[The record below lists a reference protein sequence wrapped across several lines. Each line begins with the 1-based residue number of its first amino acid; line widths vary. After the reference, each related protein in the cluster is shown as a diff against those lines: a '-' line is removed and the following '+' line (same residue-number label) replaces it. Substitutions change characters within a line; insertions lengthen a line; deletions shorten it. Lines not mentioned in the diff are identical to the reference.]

1 MIRTNLKIAATA
13 LAVASAFASTA
24 YAAGFQL
31 TEQSALALGRA
42 YAGVGVD
49 GTDVSGM
56 YYNPATMTLHP
67 GTQVQ
72 LGAVGVGLNLEYVGH
87 DGEYKENGRASEEV
101 LPHGYISHQI
111 NDTTWVGLA
120 ITVPFGLATEYD
132 KNWQHQEL
140 GTDAKISVINFN
152 PNVAWKATDTLSFGA
167 GLALQYVDAKFGV
180 GADLTKAYGGQIH
193 NEYSADGFTWGFNV
207 GMMWAPVENLRFG
220 VSYRSETKHK
230 TNGTL
235 KTTANGARITNQG
248 FTYGELGYGDSIDS
262 LLNGSRDASVTV
274 SGPAWAMFNAAW
286 DVNDYLSLY
295 ATFRWADWSSFKS
308 LDTEISDPKM
318 SVVEHAN
325 PILGAVLNQ
334 MSNIETDWVDT
345 YLYSLGYDF
354 RVNSFWTLRGGVDY
368 ETSAIGDPKKRT
380 ALIPDAD
387 RWWFAIGSSFHWT
400 KDFQTDIGFAHLHG
414 VHERSLYS
422 HNKFDGSDGKQIGK
436 FRHLDAYLLGVQM
449 QYRF

>member
-87 DGEYKENGRASEEV
+87 DAEYKENGRAREEV

-120 ITVPFGLATEYD
+120 LTIPYGLATEYD
-132 KNWQHQEL
+132 SNWEHQEL
-140 GTDAKISVINFN
+140 GTDAKITVINFN
-152 PNVAWKATDTLSFGA
+152 PNFAWKATDTLSFGV
-167 GLALQYVDAKFGV
+167 GIALQYVDAKFGV
-180 GADLTKAYGGQIH
+180 GVGPENLHNAGSIH
-193 NEYSADGFTWGFNV
+193 NEYSADGFTWGFNL

-235 KTTANGARITNQG
+235 KTRGTGALSG
-248 FTYGELGYGDSIDS
+248 
-262 LLNGSRDASVTV
+262 LNGDYDASVTV
-274 SGPAWAMFNAAW
+274 SGPAWAMFKAAW
-286 DVNDYLSLY
+286 EVNDYLSLY

-308 LDTEISDPKM
+308 LKTDAPELNANVAGMISGLK
-318 SVVEHAN
+318 EHSLARSMQYVFSK
-325 PILGAVLNQ
+325 L
-334 MSNIETDWVDT
+334 SNIENNWVDT
-345 YLYSLGYDF
+345 YLYSVGYDL
-354 RVNSFWTLRGGVDY
+354 RVNSFWTLRGGVAY
-368 ETSAIGDPKKRT
+368 ETSAIGDPKTRT

-414 VHERSLYS
+414 IHERSLYS
-422 HNKFDGSDGKQIGK
+422 QNPQTNGAQLGK

>member
-24 YAAGFQL
+24 HAAGFQL

-42 YAGVGVD
+42 YAGIGVD
-49 GTDVSGM
+49 GTDVSGI

-72 LGAVGVGLNLEYVGH
+72 LGAIGVGLNLDLRGD
-87 DGEYKENGRASEEV
+87 DGDYKENGRAKEEV
-101 LPHGYISHQI
+101 IPHGFITHQI
-111 NDTTWVGLA
+111 NDSTWVGLS
-120 ITVPFGLATEYD
+120 ITVPYGLATDYD
-132 KNWQHQEL
+132 HNWKHSEL
-140 GTDAKISVINFN
+140 GTDAKITVINFN

-167 GLALQYVDAKFGV
+167 GIAMQYANATFGLNYQSQL
-180 GADLTKAYGGQIH
+180 GNIH
-193 NEYSADGFTWGFNV
+193 TEYTANDITWGFNL
-207 GMMWAPVENLRFG
+207 GMMWAPLDNLRFG
-220 VSYRSETKHK
+220 VSYRSETKHA
-230 TNGTL
+230 TDGTL
-235 KTTANGARITNQG
+235 KV
-248 FTYGELGYGDSIDS
+248 D
-262 LLNGSRDASVTV
+262 GSAADATHMSGKYDASVTV

-286 DVNDYLSLY
+286 DVNEYLSLY

-308 LDTEISDPKM
+308 LHTDSTDLTRALSGNIAPDSNYYYMLP
-318 SVVEHAN
+318 SVFKALGNVEN
-325 PILGAVLNQ
+325 NW
-334 MSNIETDWVDT
+334 EDT
-345 YLYSLGYDF
+345 YLYSLGYDL
-354 RVNSFWTLRGGVDY
+354 RVNSFWTLRGGIAY
-368 ETSAIGDPKKRT
+368 ETSAIGDSKKRT

-422 HNKFDGSDGKQIGK
+422 RTTGEEVAHYRKM
-436 FRHLDAYLLGVQM
+436 DAYLLGVQM

>member
-87 DGEYKENGRASEEV
+87 DAEYKENGRAREEV

-120 ITVPFGLATEYD
+120 LTIPYGLATEYD
-132 KNWQHQEL
+132 SNWTHQEL
-140 GTDAKISVINFN
+140 GTDAKITVINFN
-152 PNVAWKATDTLSFGA
+152 PNFAWKATDTLSFGA
-167 GLALQYVDAKFGV
+167 GIALQYVDAKFGV
-180 GADLTKAYGGQIH
+180 GVAKDKLRLGSIH
-193 NEYSADGFTWGFNV
+193 NEYTADGFTWGFNL
-207 GMMWAPVENLRFG
+207 GMMWAPVENVRFG

-235 KTTANGARITNQG
+235 KTRGTDHLAG
-248 FTYGELGYGDSIDS
+248 LSGDY
-262 LLNGSRDASVTV
+262 DASVTV

-308 LDTEISDPKM
+308 LKTDAPELSSKVKGTLGQLGQ
-318 SVVEHAN
+318 N
-325 PILGAVLNQ
+325 RILSQENIDALSAVFNNLA
-334 MSNIETDWVDT
+334 NIENNWVDT
-345 YLYSLGYDF
+345 YLYSVGYDL
-354 RVNSFWTLRGGVDY
+354 RVNSFWTLRGGVAY
-368 ETSAIGDPKKRT
+368 ETSAIGDPKTRT

-414 VHERSLYS
+414 IHERSLYDHTPGGNS
-422 HNKFDGSDGKQIGK
+422 EQIGK

>member
-87 DGEYKENGRASEEV
+87 DAEYKENGRAREEV

-120 ITVPFGLATEYD
+120 LTIPYGLATEYD
-132 KNWQHQEL
+132 SNWTHQEL
-140 GTDAKISVINFN
+140 GTDAKITVINFN
-152 PNVAWKATDTLSFGA
+152 PNFAWKATDTLSFGA
-167 GLALQYVDAKFGV
+167 GIALQYVDAKFGV
-180 GADLTKAYGGQIH
+180 GVAKDKLRLGSIH
-193 NEYSADGFTWGFNV
+193 NEYTADGFTWGFNL
-207 GMMWAPVENLRFG
+207 GMMWAPVENVRFG

-235 KTTANGARITNQG
+235 KTRGTDHLAG
-248 FTYGELGYGDSIDS
+248 LSGDY
-262 LLNGSRDASVTV
+262 DASVTV

-308 LDTEISDPKM
+308 LKTDAPELSSKVKGTLGQLGQNS
-318 SVVEHAN
+318 
-325 PILGAVLNQ
+325 ILIQEKIDALSAVFNNLA
-334 MSNIETDWVDT
+334 NIENNWVDT
-345 YLYSLGYDF
+345 YLYSVGYDL
-354 RVNSFWTLRGGVDY
+354 RVNSFWTLRGGVAY
-368 ETSAIGDPKKRT
+368 ETSAIGDPKTRT

-414 VHERSLYS
+414 IHERSLYDHTPGGNS
-422 HNKFDGSDGKQIGK
+422 EQIGK

>member
-87 DGEYKENGRASEEV
+87 DAEYKENGRAREEV

-120 ITVPFGLATEYD
+120 LTIPYGLATEYD
-132 KNWQHQEL
+132 SNWEHQEL
-140 GTDAKISVINFN
+140 GTDAKITVINFN
-152 PNVAWKATDTLSFGA
+152 PNFAWKATDTLSFGV
-167 GLALQYVDAKFGV
+167 GIALQYVDAKFGV
-180 GADLTKAYGGQIH
+180 GVGPENLHNAGSIH
-193 NEYSADGFTWGFNV
+193 NEYSADGFTWGFNL

-235 KTTANGARITNQG
+235 KTRGTGALSG
-248 FTYGELGYGDSIDS
+248 
-262 LLNGSRDASVTV
+262 LNGDYDASVTV

-308 LDTEISDPKM
+308 LKTDAPELNANVAGMISGLK
-318 SVVEHAN
+318 EHSLA
-325 PILGAVLNQ
+325 PSMQYVFSKL
-334 MSNIETDWVDT
+334 SNIENNWVDT
-345 YLYSLGYDF
+345 YLYSVGYDL
-354 RVNSFWTLRGGVDY
+354 RVNSFWTLRGGVAY
-368 ETSAIGDPKKRT
+368 ETSAIGDPKTRT

-414 VHERSLYS
+414 IHERSLYS
-422 HNKFDGSDGKQIGK
+422 QNPQTNGAQLGK

>member
-49 GTDVSGM
+49 GTDISGI

-67 GTQVQ
+67 GTKTQ
-72 LGAVGVGLNLEYVGH
+72 LGVVGVGLNLEYVGH
-87 DGEYKENGRASEEV
+87 DGDYKENGRASEEV

-120 ITVPFGLATEYD
+120 LTIPYGLATEYD
-132 KNWQHQEL
+132 DNWAHSEL
-140 GTDAKISVINFN
+140 GTDAKITVINFN

-180 GADLTKAYGGQIH
+180 TANMGSITGGPANANGQTIR
-193 NEYSADGFTWGFNV
+193 NEYTADDFTWGFNV
-207 GMMWAPVENLRFG
+207 GMMWAPTDNLRFG
-220 VSYRSETKHK
+220 ISYRSETKHG

-235 KTTANGARITNQG
+235 KTSASG
-248 FTYGELGYGDSIDS
+248 FGPVDAMLS
-262 LLNGSRDASVTV
+262 GSRDASVSV

-295 ATFRWADWSSFKS
+295 ATFRWADWSSFKA
-308 LDTEISDPKM
+308 LKTEVNDPQM
-318 SVVEHAN
+318 AGALAQLNSTE
-325 PILGAVLNQ
+325 LGTVLQ
-334 MSNIETDWVDT
+334 KMSNIENDWVDT
-345 YLYSLGYDF
+345 YLYSLGYDL
-354 RVNSFWTLRGGVDY
+354 RVNSFWTLRGGIAY

-422 HNKFDGSDGKQIGK
+422 QRTGEEVGKY
-436 FRHLDAYLLGVQM
+436 RHLDAYLLGVQM

>member
-87 DGEYKENGRASEEV
+87 DAEYKENGRAREEV

-120 ITVPFGLATEYD
+120 LTIPYGLATEYD
-132 KNWQHQEL
+132 SNWEHQEL
-140 GTDAKISVINFN
+140 GTDAKITVINFN
-152 PNVAWKATDTLSFGA
+152 PNFAWKATDTLSFGA
-167 GLALQYVDAKFGV
+167 GLVLQYVDAKFGV
-180 GADLTKAYGGQIH
+180 GVGPENLHNAGSIH
-193 NEYSADGFTWGFNV
+193 NEYSADGFTWGFNL

-235 KTTANGARITNQG
+235 KTRGTGALSG
-248 FTYGELGYGDSIDS
+248 
-262 LLNGSRDASVTV
+262 LNGDYDASVTV

-308 LDTEISDPKM
+308 LKTDAPELNANVAGMISGLKDHSSAKSM
-318 SVVEHAN
+318 QYVFSK
-325 PILGAVLNQ
+325 L
-334 MSNIETDWVDT
+334 SNIENNWVDT
-345 YLYSLGYDF
+345 YLYSVGYDL
-354 RVNSFWTLRGGVDY
+354 RVNSFWTLRGGVAY
-368 ETSAIGDPKKRT
+368 ETSAIGDPKTRT

-422 HNKFDGSDGKQIGK
+422 QNPQTNGAQLGK

>member
-72 LGAVGVGLNLEYVGH
+72 LGAVGVGLNLEYVGN
-87 DGEYKENGRASEEV
+87 DGSKENGRASEEV

-120 ITVPFGLATEYD
+120 LTIPYGLATEYD
-132 KNWQHQEL
+132 SNWNHQEL
-140 GTDAKISVINFN
+140 GTDAKITVINFN
-152 PNVAWKATDTLSFGA
+152 PNFAWKATDTLSFGA

-180 GADLTKAYGGQIH
+180 GVNMGQYGTLH
-193 NEYSADGFTWGFNV
+193 NEYTADGFTWGFNL
-207 GMMWAPVENLRFG
+207 GMMWAPVENVRFG

-235 KTTANGARITNQG
+235 KTRGAG
-248 FTYGELGYGDSIDS
+248 AMGSLSGDY
-262 LLNGSRDASVTV
+262 DASVTV

-308 LDTEISDPKM
+308 LKTDAPELSSKVGGTLQAFGQSGAISANEIRFLST
-318 SVVEHAN
+318 VFNNLA
-325 PILGAVLNQ
+325 
-334 MSNIETDWVDT
+334 NIENNWVDT
-345 YLYSLGYDF
+345 YLYSVGYDL
-354 RVNSFWTLRGGVDY
+354 RVNSFWTLRGGVAY
-368 ETSAIGDPKKRT
+368 ETSAIGDPKTRT

-414 VHERSLYS
+414 VHERSLYNHDPRS
-422 HNKFDGSDGKQIGK
+422 NGEQIGK

>member
-72 LGAVGVGLNLEYVGH
+72 LGAVGVGLNLEYVGK
-87 DGEYKENGRASEEV
+87 DGSKENGRASEEV

-120 ITVPFGLATEYD
+120 LTIPYGLATEYD
-132 KNWQHQEL
+132 SNWSHQEL
-140 GTDAKISVINFN
+140 GTDAKITVINFN
-152 PNVAWKATDTLSFGA
+152 PNFAWKATDTLSFGA

-180 GADLTKAYGGQIH
+180 GADLDKLSHNTAHGRIH
-193 NEYSADGFTWGFNV
+193 NEYTADGFTWGFNV
-207 GMMWAPVENLRFG
+207 GMMWAPTDNLRFG

-235 KTTANGARITNQG
+235 KTSAEG
-248 FTYGELGYGDSIDS
+248 FDNPMFNS
-262 LLNGSRDASVTV
+262 LLSGSRDASVTV

-295 ATFRWADWSSFKS
+295 ATFRWADWSSFKN
-308 LDTEISDPKM
+308 LKTEVNDPLMNNIGTYDKTL
-318 SVVEHAN
+318 AGL
-325 PILGAVLNQ
+325 LGK
-334 MSNIETDWVDT
+334 MSNIENDWVDT
-345 YLYSLGYDF
+345 YLYSLGYDL
-354 RVNSFWTLRGGVDY
+354 RVNSFWTLRGGVAY

-422 HNKFDGSDGKQIGK
+422 HNSLDGSEGQAIGK

>member
-1 MIRTNLKIAATA
+1 M
-13 LAVASAFASTA
+13 ASAFASTA

-87 DGEYKENGRASEEV
+87 DGNYKENGRATEEV

-120 ITVPFGLATEYD
+120 LTIPYGLATEYD
-132 KNWQHQEL
+132 SNWKHQEL
-140 GTDAKISVINFN
+140 GTDAKITVINFN
-152 PNVAWKATDTLSFGA
+152 PNFAWKATDTLSFGA
-167 GLALQYVDAKFGV
+167 GIALQYVDAKFGV
-180 GADLTKAYGGQIH
+180 GADLGTLSNNQYQGRIH

-207 GMMWAPVENLRFG
+207 GMMWAPTDNLRFG

-235 KTTANGARITNQG
+235 KNSSNGMVGMAEDHA
-248 FTYGELGYGDSIDS
+248 FSLDSMLS
-262 LLNGSRDASVTV
+262 GSRDASVTV

-308 LDTEISDPKM
+308 LETEIDNFDVQGLS
-318 SVVEHAN
+318 SYN
-325 PILGAVLNQ
+325 PLLGGVLTQ
-334 MSNIETDWVDT
+334 MSNIENDWVDT

-354 RVNSFWTLRGGVDY
+354 RVNSFWTLRGGVAY

-414 VHERSLYS
+414 VHERSLYD
-422 HNKFDGSDGKQIGK
+422 HRPAELGGTGEQVGK

>member
-13 LAVASAFASTA
+13 LAVASAFASTT

-87 DGEYKENGRASEEV
+87 DGNYKENGRATEEV

-120 ITVPFGLATEYD
+120 LTIPYGLATEYD
-132 KNWQHQEL
+132 SNWKHQEL
-140 GTDAKISVINFN
+140 GTDAKITVINFN
-152 PNVAWKATDTLSFGA
+152 PNFAWKATDTLSFGA
-167 GLALQYVDAKFGV
+167 GIALQYVDAKFGV
-180 GADLTKAYGGQIH
+180 GADLGTLSNNQYQGRIH

-207 GMMWAPVENLRFG
+207 GMMWAPTDNLRFG

-235 KTTANGARITNQG
+235 KTSSNGMVGMAG
-248 FTYGELGYGDSIDS
+248 GHAFSLDSMLS
-262 LLNGSRDASVTV
+262 GSRDASVTV

-308 LDTEISDPKM
+308 LETEIDNFDVQGLS
-318 SVVEHAN
+318 SYN
-325 PILGAVLNQ
+325 PLLGGVLTQ
-334 MSNIETDWVDT
+334 MSNIENDWVDT

-354 RVNSFWTLRGGVDY
+354 RVNSFWTLRGGVAY

-414 VHERSLYS
+414 VHERSLYD
-422 HNKFDGSDGKQIGK
+422 HRPAELGGTGEQVGK

>member
-87 DGEYKENGRASEEV
+87 DAEYKENGRAKEEV

-120 ITVPFGLATEYD
+120 LTIPYGLATEYD
-132 KNWQHQEL
+132 SNWSHQEL
-140 GTDAKISVINFN
+140 GTDAKITVINFN

-167 GLALQYVDAKFGV
+167 GIALQYVDAKFGV
-180 GADLTKAYGGQIH
+180 GADLGTLSGNHYQGRIH

-207 GMMWAPVENLRFG
+207 GMMWAPTDNLRFG

-235 KTTANGARITNQG
+235 KTTANGMVGTA
-248 FTYGELGYGDSIDS
+248 GDQTISLDS
-262 LLNGSRDASVTV
+262 MLSGSRDASVTV

-308 LDTEISDPKM
+308 LGTEIDNFD
-318 SVVEHAN
+318 VQ
-325 PILGAVLNQ
+325 G
-334 MSNIETDWVDT
+334 
-345 YLYSLGYDF
+345 
-354 RVNSFWTLRGGVDY
+354 LREGL
-368 ETSAIGDPKKRT
+368 SKCQF
-380 ALIPDAD
+380 L
-387 RWWFAIGSSFHWT
+387 
-400 KDFQTDIGFAHLHG
+400 
-414 VHERSLYS
+414 
-422 HNKFDGSDGKQIGK
+422 
-436 FRHLDAYLLGVQM
+436 
-449 QYRF
+449 

>member
-87 DGEYKENGRASEEV
+87 DAEYKENGRAREEV

-120 ITVPFGLATEYD
+120 LTIPYGLATEYD
-132 KNWQHQEL
+132 SNWEHQEL
-140 GTDAKISVINFN
+140 GTDAKITVINFN
-152 PNVAWKATDTLSFGA
+152 PNFAWKATDTLSFGA

-180 GADLTKAYGGQIH
+180 GVGPENLHNAGSIH
-193 NEYSADGFTWGFNV
+193 NEYSADGFTWGFNL

-235 KTTANGARITNQG
+235 KTRGTGALSG
-248 FTYGELGYGDSIDS
+248 
-262 LLNGSRDASVTV
+262 LNGDYDASVTV

-308 LDTEISDPKM
+308 LKTDAPELNANVAGMISGLK
-318 SVVEHAN
+318 EHSLAR
-325 PILGAVLNQ
+325 PMQYVFSKL
-334 MSNIETDWVDT
+334 SNIENNWVDT
-345 YLYSLGYDF
+345 YLYSVGYDL
-354 RVNSFWTLRGGVDY
+354 RVNSFWTLRGGVAY
-368 ETSAIGDPKKRT
+368 ETSAIGDPKTRT

-422 HNKFDGSDGKQIGK
+422 QNPQTNGAQLGK

>member
-24 YAAGFQL
+24 HAAGFQL

-42 YAGVGVD
+42 YAGIGVD
-49 GTDVSGM
+49 GTDVSGI

-72 LGAVGVGLNLEYVGH
+72 LGAIGVGLNLDLRGD
-87 DGEYKENGRASEEV
+87 DGDYKENGRAKEEV
-101 LPHGYISHQI
+101 IPHGFITHQI
-111 NDTTWVGLA
+111 NDSTWVGLS
-120 ITVPFGLATEYD
+120 ITVPYGLATNYD
-132 KNWQHQEL
+132 HNWKHSEL
-140 GTDAKISVINFN
+140 GTDAKITVINFN

-167 GLALQYVDAKFGV
+167 GIAMQYVNATFGLNYQQSQ
-180 GADLTKAYGGQIH
+180 GKNIH
-193 NEYSADGFTWGFNV
+193 TEYTAHDITWGFNL
-207 GMMWAPVENLRFG
+207 GMMWAPLDNLRFG
-220 VSYRSETKHK
+220 VSYRSETKHA
-230 TNGTL
+230 TDGTL
-235 KTTANGARITNQG
+235 KVDG
-248 FTYGELGYGDSIDS
+248 S
-262 LLNGSRDASVTV
+262 LADATRMSGKYDASVTV

-286 DVNDYLSLY
+286 DVNEYLSLY

-308 LDTEISDPKM
+308 LHTDSADLTQALYGNLASGNIAPDSMLP
-318 SVVEHAN
+318 SVFQALGNVEN
-325 PILGAVLNQ
+325 NW
-334 MSNIETDWVDT
+334 EDT
-345 YLYSLGYDF
+345 YLYSLGYDL
-354 RVNSFWTLRGGVDY
+354 RVNSFWTLRGGIAY

-422 HNKFDGSDGKQIGK
+422 RTTGEEVAHYRKM
-436 FRHLDAYLLGVQM
+436 DAYLLGVQM

>member
-24 YAAGFQL
+24 HAAGFQL

-42 YAGVGVD
+42 YAGIGVD
-49 GTDVSGM
+49 GTDVSGI

-72 LGAVGVGLNLEYVGH
+72 LGAIGVGLNLDLRGD
-87 DGEYKENGRASEEV
+87 DGDYKENGRAKEEII
-101 LPHGYISHQI
+101 PHGFITHQI
-111 NDTTWVGLA
+111 NDSTWVGLS
-120 ITVPFGLATEYD
+120 ITVPFGLATNYD
-132 KNWQHQEL
+132 KDWAHSEL
-140 GTDAKISVINFN
+140 GTDAKITVINFN
-152 PNVAWKATDTLSFGA
+152 PNFAWKATDKISIGA
-167 GLALQYVDAKFGV
+167 GIALQYVDAKFGV
-180 GADLTKAYGGQIH
+180 TADMAHLTGGQMQGTVH
-193 NEYSADGFTWGFNV
+193 NEYSADNFTWGFNV
-207 GMMWAPVENLRFG
+207 GLMWAPLDNLRFG
-220 VSYRSETKHK
+220 ISYRSETKHA
-230 TNGTL
+230 TDGTL
-235 KTTANGARITNQG
+235 KTEASGVTATQLRPGMSPDG
-248 FTYGELGYGDSIDS
+248 
-262 LLNGSRDASVTV
+262 LLSGSRDASVTV

-308 LDTEISDPKM
+308 LKTEGVDMSQVSALNPFVGQALGKM
-318 SVVEHAN
+318 A
-325 PILGAVLNQ
+325 
-334 MSNIETDWVDT
+334 NIENNWEDT
-345 YLYSLGYDF
+345 YLYSLGYDL
-354 RVNSFWTLRGGVDY
+354 RVNSFWTLRGGIAY
-368 ETSAIGDPKKRT
+368 ETSAIGDSKKRT

-422 HNKFDGSDGKQIGK
+422 RTTGEEVAHYRKM
-436 FRHLDAYLLGVQM
+436 DAYLLGVQM